1 VPDWQAPP
9 GEQLPQ
15 FTVWPQLLAGL
26 LPQLRL
32 PHCGVVHT
40 TQDPLLQFSLD
51 WQVPQ
56 VMVWPQLL
64 AGLLPQVREP
74 QLGGVQATHVPL
86 VQVSLDWHEP
96 QLMV

>member
-1 VPDWQAPP
+1 MPDWQAPP

-15 FTVWPQLLAGL
+15 LT
-26 LPQLRL
+26 
-32 PHCGVVHT
+32 
-40 TQDPLLQFSLD
+40 
-51 WQVPQ
+51 
-56 VMVWPQLL
+56 VWPQLL